1 VAEVVG
7 LTIATFV
14 VAIIAGV
21 AFIVPLVLIG
31 PDIETTA
38 VLIGA
43 TVAGQLAMLLLGYGY
58 MR

>member
-14 VAIIAGV
+14 VAITAGV

-31 PDIETTA
+31 DDIETTA

-43 TVAGQLAMLLLGYGY
+43 TVAGQLAMRGLG
-58 MR
+58 